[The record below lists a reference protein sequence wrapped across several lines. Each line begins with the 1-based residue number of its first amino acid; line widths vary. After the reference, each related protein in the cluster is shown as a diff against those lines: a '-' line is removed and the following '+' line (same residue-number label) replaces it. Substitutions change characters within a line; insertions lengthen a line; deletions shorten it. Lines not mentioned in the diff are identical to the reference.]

1 VLEVLNL
8 ETASVRSIPLSHV
21 HLLGLDPKQKDDLRL
36 KKRLSRPDHPMAR
49 VYTTPH
55 VCVCVCATVN

>member
-1 VLEVLNL
+1 VLNL

-49 VYTTPH
+49 VYTLPISFMS
-55 VCVCVCATVN
+55 VRACVCVD

>member
-1 VLEVLNL
+1 MLNL

-49 VYTTPH
+49 VYIPSPFA
-55 VCVCVCATVN
+55 CVRACVTVD